1 MILCILWGEFWFSE
15 QVGVRILMVY
25 FDRGIRVVDAVIYL
39 GVGFLTDSIM
49 GILVIFG
56 EGISTP
62 YFEI

>member
-1 MILCILWGEFWFSE
+1 MGF
-15 QVGVRILMVY
+15 
-25 FDRGIRVVDAVIYL
+25 FDPGIRVFDAVIYL